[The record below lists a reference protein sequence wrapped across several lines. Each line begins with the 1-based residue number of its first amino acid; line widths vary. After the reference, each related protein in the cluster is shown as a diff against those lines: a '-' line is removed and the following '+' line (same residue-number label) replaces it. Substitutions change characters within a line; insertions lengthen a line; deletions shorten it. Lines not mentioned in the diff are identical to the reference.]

1 MARPPKPPKPK
12 RPHARRPNVVREPIQ
27 VYLARGARAI
37 LARVADQT
45 GLSRT
50 EVLRRGLRRFAVEQ
64 QKGLGPMERF
74 MRELAASEWPAD
86 TPRDLGLNHDKYLA
100 EIYMDTHEDAAP
112 PRRRRRCRT
121 P

>member
-1 MARPPKPPKPK
+1 MARPPKPTQPQH
-12 RPHARRPNVVREPIQ
+12 PHVRRPKVVREPIQ
-27 VYLARGARAI
+27 VYLDRGERAI
-37 LARVADQT
+37 LDRVAGET

-50 EVLRRGLRRFAVEQ
+50 EVLRRGLRRFAIEQ

-74 MRELAASEWPAD
+74 MRELAASAWPAD

-100 EIYMDTHEDAAP
+100 EIYMDTHEDAALP
-112 PRRRRRCRT
+112 RKPRRRRT